1 MCLPVVKG
9 EIKMK
14 QGFTLVELLVV
25 VLIIGILASVGLPEY
40 TRAIK
45 RARSAE
51 AKQMLPDMYNAKK
64 LAKVTLGR
72 EPTTFAE
79 MDVKFTTSNGTIAT
93 GDSFDTEN
101 FTYNLHSAESE
112 VCGRRNPTA
121 VAALA
126 QDRSYSLFYC
136 SGHLQ
141 CMGVGTGCKEI
152 GFSTATSNCIS
163 DSTCYV
169 E

>member
-1 MCLPVVKG
+1 
-9 EIKMK
+9 MK

-93 GDSFDTEN
+93 GSGFDTDN
-101 FTYNLHSAESE
+101 FNYSLFAGNQEA
-112 VCGRRNPTA
+112 CGSRNPSA
-121 VAALA
+121 VSAISKHG
-126 QDRSYSLFYC
+126 SYSFFYC

-141 CMGVGTGCKEI
+141 CLGNDCKQV
-152 GFSTATSNCIS
+152 GFSKTQNSGCIS
-163 DSTCYV
+163 ENTCYV